1 MLDYLAMD
9 KKDEEKRKQLVDEQ
23 MNPNEVMFE
32 LEKLFSETANFAK
45 ILLAWNEYCDKTFN
59 LLYGLTKNHAI
70 LIVSKMAVLANLP
83 RFQSVAASFRKMTLI
98 PFALENP
105 DVFRAVLHDVR
116 IQYQHYLNVIIE
128 TNQWRE
134 KDGFSYFT
142 ELYKVSNCTL
152 LKKGLMIS
160 VQRS

>member
-9 KKDEEKRKQLVDEQ
+9 KKDGEKRNQLVDEQ
-23 MNPNEVMFE
+23 MNPNEVMLE
-32 LEKLFSETANFAK
+32 LEKLFSENETANFAK
-45 ILLAWNEYCDKTFN
+45 TMLKWNEYSDETFN
-59 LLYGLTKNHAI
+59 LLYRLTKNHAI

-83 RFQSVAASFRKMTLI
+83 RFQSVAASFRKMILI

-116 IQYQHYLNVIIE
+116 IQYQHYLNVIVE

-134 KDGFSYFT
+134 KNGFHFT
-142 ELYKVSNCTL
+142 HLYKVSNCTL
-152 LKKGLMIS
+152 LKKRVMIS
-160 VQRS
+160 VL